1 MSRPRWK
8 HELPKA
14 PRPANMRARNEEMA
28 PVNKGKATQPNIV
41 FFLWDNLGW
50 GEVGCYGGGVLRG
63 APTPRIDALAAQG
76 LRLLNFNVEA
86 QCTPS
91 RSAILTGRHPIRS
104 GTHTIPIT
112 GGPEGLTPLGGE
124 HRANPRRFRVCD
136 RDVGQMASG

>member
-1 MSRPRWK
+1 MSSGK
-8 HELPKA
+8 K
-14 PRPANMRARNEEMA
+14 PASPEQ
-28 PVNKGKATQPNIV
+28 KPNIV

-112 GGPEGLTPLGGE
+112 GGPEGLTRWEVSIAQTHSGHGRDAPR
-124 HRANPRRFRVCD
+124 HVAFPRRLPRRCHH
-136 RDVGQMASG
+136 RQGL

>member
-1 MSRPRWK
+1 MSSGK
-8 HELPKA
+8 K
-14 PRPANMRARNEEMA
+14 PASPEQ
-28 PVNKGKATQPNIV
+28 KPNIV

-112 GGPEGLTPLGGE
+112 GGPEGLTRWEVSIAQTHSGHGRDAPR
-124 HRANPRRFRVCD
+124 HVAFPRRLPGRCHH
-136 RDVGQMASG
+136 RQGL